1 MPDRAFTKEILDQY
15 LKELI
20 KEYRMNYG
28 YARVSSIGQKISG
41 NSLEDQISQLKTAGC
56 REENIYKEQFT
67 GATMDRPEFDRVL
80 EKLKSGDKLIVTKL
94 DRIARTATSGFETV
108 KQLLDRGVSVH
119 VLNMELID
127 NTPTGRLILHI
138 MLSFAE
144 FEREMIKERTAAGK
158 AIARQ
163 KPGYKEGRPKRI
175 TPEII
180 KQIKKGVSWEKLGIS
195 RATWYRY
202 NKKNV

>member
-1 MPDRAFTKEILDQY
+1 
-15 LKELI
+15 
-20 KEYRMNYG
+20 MNYG
-28 YARVSSIGQKISG
+28 YARVSSVGQKISG
-41 NSLEDQISQLKTAGC
+41 NSLEDQISQLKAAGC
-56 REENIYKEQFT
+56 REDNIFMEQFT

-80 EKLKSGDKLIVTKL
+80 GKLEPGDKLIVTKL

-108 KQLLDRGVSVH
+108 KDLLDRGVSVH
-119 VLNMELID
+119 VLNMGLID

-163 KPGYKEGRPKRI
+163 KPDYKEGRPKQI
-175 TPEII
+175 TPEMI
-180 KQIKKGVSWEKLGIS
+180 KQIKKGVSWEELGIS

-202 NKKNV
+202 R

>member
-1 MPDRAFTKEILDQY
+1 M
-15 LKELI
+15 
-20 KEYRMNYG
+20 
-28 YARVSSIGQKISG
+28 
-41 NSLEDQISQLKTAGC
+41 
-56 REENIYKEQFT
+56 
-67 GATMDRPEFDRVL
+67 
-80 EKLKSGDKLIVTKL
+80 
-94 DRIARTATSGFETV
+94 
-108 KQLLDRGVSVH
+108 
-119 VLNMELID
+119 LNMGLID

-163 KPGYKEGRPKRI
+163 KPGYKEGRPKQI

-180 KQIKKGVSWEKLGIS
+180 EQIKKGVSWEELGIS

-202 NKKNV
+202 NKNNV

>member
-1 MPDRAFTKEILDQY
+1 
-15 LKELI
+15 
-20 KEYRMNYG
+20 
-28 YARVSSIGQKISG
+28 
-41 NSLEDQISQLKTAGC
+41 
-56 REENIYKEQFT
+56 
-67 GATMDRPEFDRVL
+67 MDRPEFDRVL
-80 EKLKSGDKLIVTKL
+80 KKLEAGDKLIVTKL

-108 KQLLDRGVSVH
+108 KELLDRGVSVH
-119 VLNMELID
+119 VLNMGLID

-163 KPGYKEGRPKRI
+163 KPSYKEGRPRQI

-180 KQIKKGVSWEKLGIS
+180 EQIKKGVSCEELGIS

-202 NKKNV
+202 K

>member
-1 MPDRAFTKEILDQY
+1 
-15 LKELI
+15 
-20 KEYRMNYG
+20 
-28 YARVSSIGQKISG
+28 
-41 NSLEDQISQLKTAGC
+41 
-56 REENIYKEQFT
+56 
-67 GATMDRPEFDRVL
+67 MDRQEFDRVL
-80 EKLKSGDKLIVTKL
+80 KILEAGDKLIITKL
-94 DRIARTATSGFETV
+94 DRIARTATSGFETE
-108 KQLLDRGVSVH
+108 KEMLNRGVSVH
-119 VLNMELID
+119 VLNMGLID

-163 KPGYKEGRPKRI
+163 KPGYKEGRPKQI

-180 KQIKKGVSWEKLGIS
+180 EQIKKGVSWEELGIS

-202 NKKNV
+202 RKRRENK